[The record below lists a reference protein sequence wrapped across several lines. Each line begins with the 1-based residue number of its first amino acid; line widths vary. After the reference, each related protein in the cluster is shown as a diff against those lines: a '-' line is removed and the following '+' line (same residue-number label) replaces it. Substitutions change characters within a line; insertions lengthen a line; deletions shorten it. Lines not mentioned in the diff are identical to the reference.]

1 MSEHKPATPQVD
13 PALAADTAVK
23 TPPQDVPSQLVATEK
38 PSTFARIA
46 GGNVGLSIGAA
57 LAAFIVGGLLIA
69 VTDPATQK
77 AASYFFARPMDTISA
92 GWTAAY
98 ESYLALLQGA
108 IYNPNG
114 KSFVQQIRPITET
127 LTVATPLIFAG
138 LAVALSFRA
147 GLFNI
152 GAQGQIILGAIV
164 SGWVGLNAGLPAI
177 ITIPLVVLGGILGG
191 AIWGGIIGVLK
202 AKTGAHEVILSI
214 MMNYIAANL
223 LVYLLKTPLLQRE
236 GSSNPI
242 SEKLPESS
250 VFPQILGPSFRLHLG
265 FILAI
270 LAVLFISW
278 LLNRSTI
285 GFRLRAVGANPNA
298 ARTAG
303 ISVASGYIIVMAIS
317 GALAGLGGTA
327 QVAGTEK
334 VLTTGIAGTLGFD
347 AITVALLGRSTP
359 WGTFFAALLFGAFR
373 AGGVSMQ
380 VATGTSIDIVLV
392 LQALIVLFIAAPPL
406 VRAMFRL
413 PDPTGKPKKK
423 KSAKKKAVEA

>member
-1 MSEHKPATPQVD
+1 MSDQKPTAGQAE
-13 PALAADTAVK
+13 PALAADGATTVQAS
-23 TPPQDVPSQLVATEK
+23 PSQLAESPK
-38 PSTFARIA
+38 PSAFARIA
-46 GGNVGLSIGAA
+46 GGNIGLSLGAA

-69 VTDPATQK
+69 ATDPATQ
-77 AASYFFARPMDTISA
+77 AASKYFFARPTDTLLA
-92 GWTAAY
+92 GWNAAY
-98 ESYLALLQGA
+98 EAYLALLQGA

-114 KSFVQQIRPITET
+114 KSFIHQVRPITET
-127 LTVATPLIFAG
+127 LTMATPLIFAG
-138 LAVALSFRA
+138 LAIALSFRA

-152 GAQGQIILGAIV
+152 GAQGQVVLGAIFA
-164 SGWVGLNAGLPAI
+164 GWVGINAGLPALV
-177 ITIPLVVLGGILGG
+177 TLPLVVVGGALGG
-191 AIWGGIIGVLK
+191 AIWGGIIGLLK

-223 LVYLLKTPLLQRE
+223 LVYLLKTPLLQAE

-242 SEKLPESS
+242 SESLEKNAI
-250 VFPQILGPSFRLHLG
+250 FPQLLGPSFRLHLG
-265 FILAI
+265 FL
-270 LAVLFISW
+270 LAVLAVIFVSW

-303 ISVASGYIIVMAIS
+303 ISVASGYIIVMALS
-317 GALAGLGGTA
+317 GALAGLAGTT
-327 QVAGTEK
+327 QVSGTEK
-334 VLTTGIAGTLGFD
+334 VLTPGIAASIGFD

-380 VATGTSIDIVLV
+380 VNTGTAIDIVLV

-406 VRAMFRL
+406 VRAIFRL
-413 PDPTGKPKKK
+413 PDPTGKSKKK
-423 KSAKKKAVEA
+423 KSVQKKAVEA

>member
-1 MSEHKPATPQVD
+1 MSDQKPTAGQAE
-13 PALAADTAVK
+13 PALAADGATTA
-23 TPPQDVPSQLVATEK
+23 QASPSQLAESPK
-38 PSTFARIA
+38 PSAFGRIV
-46 GGNVGLSIGAA
+46 GGNIGLSLGAA

-69 VTDPATQK
+69 ATDPATQ
-77 AASYFFARPMDTISA
+77 AASKYFFARPTDTLLA
-92 GWTAAY
+92 GWNAAY
-98 ESYLALLQGA
+98 EAYLALLQGA

-114 KSFVQQIRPITET
+114 KSFIHQVRPITET
-127 LTVATPLIFAG
+127 LTMATPLIFAG
-138 LAVALSFRA
+138 LAIALSFRA

-152 GAQGQIILGAIV
+152 GAQGQVVLGAIFA
-164 SGWVGLNAGLPAI
+164 GWVGINAGLPALV
-177 ITIPLVVLGGILGG
+177 TLPLVVVGGALGG
-191 AIWGGIIGVLK
+191 AIWGGIIGLLK

-223 LVYLLKTPLLQRE
+223 LVYLLKTPLLQAE

-242 SEKLPESS
+242 SESLEKNAI
-250 VFPQILGPSFRLHLG
+250 FPQLLGPSFRLHLG
-265 FILAI
+265 FLLAI
-270 LAVLFISW
+270 LAVLFVSW
-278 LLNRSTI
+278 ILNRSTI

-303 ISVASGYIIVMAIS
+303 ISVASGYIIVMALS
-317 GALAGLGGTA
+317 GALAGLAGTT

-334 VLTTGIAGTLGFD
+334 VLTPGIAASIGFD

-380 VATGTSIDIVLV
+380 VDTGTAIDIVLV

-406 VRAMFRL
+406 VRAIFRL
-413 PDPTGKPKKK
+413 PDPTGKSKKK
-423 KSAKKKAVEA
+423 KSVQKKAVEA

>member
-1 MSEHKPATPQVD
+1 MSDQKPAAQQNTPAQATETN
-13 PALAADTAVK
+13 PAPATAA
-23 TPPQDVPSQLVATEK
+23 QQIVPAEK
-38 PSTFARIA
+38 PSAFARIA
-46 GGNVGLSIGAA
+46 GGGIGLSIGAA
-57 LAAFIVGGLLIA
+57 LAAFFVGGILIA
-69 VTDPATQK
+69 FTDPETQ
-77 AASYFFARPMDTISA
+77 AASKYFFARPMDTISA
-92 GWTAAY
+92 AWSATFDA
-98 ESYLALLQGA
+98 YLALLQGA
-108 IYNPNG
+108 VYNPNG
-114 KSFVQQIRPITET
+114 RNFAQQIRPITET

-152 GAQGQIILGAIV
+152 GAQGQVILGAIV
-164 SGWVGLNAGLPAI
+164 SGWVALNAGLPLAAM
-177 ITIPLVVLGGILGG
+177 IPLILISGLLGG

-223 LVYLLKTPLLQRE
+223 LVYLLKTPVLQAE

-242 SEKLPESS
+242 SESLDKNAI
-250 VFPQILGPSFRLHLG
+250 FPLLIGQPFRLHLG
-265 FILAI
+265 FLVALA
-270 LAVLFISW
+270 AVAFVAW

-317 GALAGLGGTA
+317 GALAGLAGAT

-334 VLTTGIAGTLGFD
+334 VITPGIAASLGFD
-347 AITVALLGRSTP
+347 AITVALLGRSKP
-359 WGTFFAALLFGAFR
+359 LGTFFAALLFGAFR

-380 VATGTSIDIVLV
+380 VNTGTAIDIVLV

-406 VRAMFRL
+406 VRALFHL
-413 PDPTGKPKKK
+413 PDPSGKPKKK
-423 KSAKKKAVEA
+423 STKKKAVEA